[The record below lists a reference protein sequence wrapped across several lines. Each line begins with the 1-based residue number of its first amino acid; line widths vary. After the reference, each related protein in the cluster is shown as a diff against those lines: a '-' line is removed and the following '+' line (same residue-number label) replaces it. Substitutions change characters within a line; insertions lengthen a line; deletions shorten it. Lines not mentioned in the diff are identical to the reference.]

1 MAKGNHGKP
10 MAVCPQGSKRDNELN
25 AKCSER
31 RQDFANQVFTRSD
44 APTATRHFHTFGCP
58 IYVLDSKLA
67 AGQSIPKWHKR
78 ARISIYLGRS
88 TQHASS
94 VALVLST
101 TTGLVSP
108 QFHVAFDDLFE
119 TVQDN
124 SESQSANV
132 NAWQTATHFKRS
144 GNPKRPTTTGGRD
157 RMRAGITMATGVG
170 TATQE
175 DLPEEHTSPQP
186 EGGDCES
193 RNAEHSSEQ
202 QEVPINV
209 PTPEAQTKRWSA
221 RHKLTQRLIDSGNL
235 PKAVAMTT
243 TAENGENEEVYEGEV
258 EYEIQK
264 RMSDPIAFAASAD
277 PDTMY
282 LHEAMKQPDKK
293 QFIQAMLDEVN
304 IHTNR
309 AIGRSHQGPMYHRE
323 QTSCQP
329 CGL

>member
-1 MAKGNHGKP
+1 
-10 MAVCPQGSKRDNELN
+10 
-25 AKCSER
+25 
-31 RQDFANQVFTRSD
+31 
-44 APTATRHFHTFGCP
+44 
-58 IYVLDSKLA
+58 
-67 AGQSIPKWHKR
+67 
-78 ARISIYLGRS
+78 
-88 TQHASS
+88 
-94 VALVLST
+94 
-101 TTGLVSP
+101 
-108 QFHVAFDDLFE
+108 
-119 TVQDN
+119 
-124 SESQSANV
+124 
-132 NAWQTATHFKRS
+132 
-144 GNPKRPTTTGGRD
+144 
-157 RMRAGITMATGVG
+157 MRAGITMATGVG

-175 DLPEEHTSPQP
+175 DLPEEHMSPQP

-209 PTPEAQTKRWSA
+209 ATPEAQTKRWSA
-221 RHKLTQRLIDSGNL
+221 RHKPTQRLIDSGNL

-304 IHTNR
+304 THTNR
-309 AIGRSHQGPMYHRE
+309 GHWEI
-323 QTSCQP
+323 TSRADVP
-329 CGL
+329 PG